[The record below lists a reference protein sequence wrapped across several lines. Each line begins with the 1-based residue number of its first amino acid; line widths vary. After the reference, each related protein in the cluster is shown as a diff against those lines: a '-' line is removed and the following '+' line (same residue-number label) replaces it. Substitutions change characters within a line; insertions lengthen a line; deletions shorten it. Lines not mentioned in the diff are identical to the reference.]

1 MESWKSSN
9 SNEAVIMRESFGD
22 NEEELQPGFSGD
34 VNRKLMGAFTTVV
47 AWFSRNN
54 GKCNKE
60 TDSGRFPSHHSPRH
74 KDPSL
79 LKMFSVGSSQ
89 A

>member
-9 SNEAVIMRESFGD
+9 SNEAVIMWESFGD
-22 NEEELQPGFSGD
+22 KQEELQPGFSGD